1 MEQPIKLYNLT
12 NQTAYKLEIKMESKR
27 FSLNKEDVLK
37 WAKNTLTF
45 LAPALIIFL
54 TAIQSGVPIKEAL
67 YSIYLWGLNVA
78 IDLLKK
84 FVQEK

>member
-1 MEQPIKLYNLT
+1 MTQK
-12 NQTAYKLEIKMESKR
+12 SKR
-27 FSLNKEDVLK
+27 FSLNKKDVKK

-84 FVQEK
+84 FVASK

>member
-1 MEQPIKLYNLT
+1 M
-12 NQTAYKLEIKMESKR
+12 SKR
-27 FSLNKEDVLK
+27 FELNKEDLKK

-54 TAIQSGVPIKEAL
+54 TAIQAGVPVKEAL
-67 YSIYLWGLNVA
+67 YSIYLWGLNVS

-84 FVQEK
+84 FIQEK

>member
-1 MEQPIKLYNLT
+1 MRRIKLNCLT
-12 NQTAYKLEIKMESKR
+12 DKTSYLLKIKIMSKK
-27 FSLNKEDVLK
+27 FSLNKEDLLK
-37 WAKNTLTF
+37 WGKNTLTF

-54 TAIQSGVPIKEAL
+54 TAIQTGVPIKEAL
-67 YSIYLWGLNVA
+67 YSIYLWGLNIT

>member
-1 MEQPIKLYNLT
+1 MGRIKLNCLT
-12 NQTAYKLEIKMESKR
+12 EENSYLLKIKDMSKR

-84 FVQEK
+84 FVASK

>member
-1 MEQPIKLYNLT
+1 MGRIKLNCLT
-12 NQTAYKLEIKMESKR
+12 EDTSYLLKIKMESKR

>member
-12 NQTAYKLEIKMESKR
+12 ERTSYKLKTNMSEK
-27 FSLNKEDVLK
+27 FSLNKEDLK
-37 WAKNTLTF
+37 KWGKNTLVF

-54 TAIQSGVPIKEAL
+54 TAIQAGVPVKEAL

>member
-1 MEQPIKLYNLT
+1 MGRIKLNCLT
-12 NQTAYKLEIKMESKR
+12 EDTSYLLKIKTMSKR